1 MHRGSWARLSTI
13 LFMHIWD
20 LGTMDF
26 SDPIVCTSS
35 IYSMH
40 SIIFRIIP
48 NEDTLK
54 QIEV

>member
-13 LFMHIWD
+13 LFMHIRD
-20 LGTMDF
+20 LGTMDL